1 MCQNGP
7 AHRGGRFASHESSV
21 SGRLEARGERPE
33 LQQCFCKNARVDI
46 DPTLSLAFTIEA
58 NPGSYALLLGAGVSY
73 GAVPT
78 AWKILSTLVERLA
91 VAQGATTVDPMTWYE
106 TTYGKPP
113 NYSEVLAGLSPS
125 AAARV
130 GLLRPFFE
138 GSSAFEDEVEVEAP
152 QPTEGHH
159 AIARLMKAGFVKVV
173 LTTNFDR
180 LLEQALA
187 AIGVEPTVL
196 STPSA
201 MAGALPLHQ
210 QSVCIIKVH
219 GDYLEPS
226 FLNTGDELSSYD
238 SAVSNNIARVLDD
251 YGLIVCGWSAT
262 WDVAL
267 RHELEAHN
275 PRRYA
280 NCWVEP
286 LEPSEEAARLI
297 QLRNATLVSKASSDF
312 FTGLEQ
318 SIVSIRN
325 ANKPHPLSI
334 SVAVANAKRFLTA
347 NDHIKLHDSLA
358 GSFADAESRVTKDS
372 LAANAVNSWI
382 PATDLVDSA
391 MALSMALVATV
402 SQWGGAK
409 EDEFWKSRLMELSFR
424 PPVGNTDL
432 WNLAYYPA
440 TLVLYVASVGMLLG
454 GKMLELES
462 LIRRTIPIQTS
473 DKPGP
478 LCSEL
483 LAKRSLSCLGNEKAS
498 SQHVYDVIAPIFREQ
513 LLVSEESVRNAFDEF
528 ELLMT
533 LIAFDCLANPNLD
546 VRFVSV
552 GIIRRLGGIYF
563 GAARPVSELERR
575 RVDGIPPVDRSGAFW
590 R

>member
-1 MCQNGP
+1 
-7 AHRGGRFASHESSV
+7 
-21 SGRLEARGERPE
+21 
-33 LQQCFCKNARVDI
+33 VDI

-78 AWKILSTLVERLA
+78 AWKILSTLVEELA
-91 VAQGATTVDPMTWYE
+91 VAQGVTTSDPMAWYE

-125 AAARV
+125 PAGRV

-138 GSSAFEDEVEVEAP
+138 GSPASEDGVEIEAP

-187 AIGVEPTVL
+187 SIGVAPTVL

-210 QSVCIIKVH
+210 QTACIIKVH

-226 FLNTGDELSSYD
+226 FLNTGDELSSYHD
-238 SAVSNNIARVLDD
+238 EVSNKIGRVLDD

-267 RHELEAHN
+267 RHQLEAHN

-286 LEPSEEAARLI
+286 SEPSEAAARLI
-297 QLRNATLVSKASSDF
+297 QLRDATLVSKTSSDF

-325 ANKPHPLSI
+325 ANQPHPQSI
-334 SVAVANAKRFLTA
+334 SVAVANAKRFIA
-347 NDHIKLHDSLA
+347 ADDHIKLHDSLA
-358 GSFADAESRVTKDS
+358 GSFADAVSRVTKDS

-382 PATDLVDSA
+382 RAIDLVDSA

-402 SQWGGAK
+402 SQWGGPK
-409 EDEFWKSRLMELSFR
+409 EDEFWKSRLVELSFQ

-432 WNLAYYPA
+432 WNLAYFPA
-440 TLVLYVASVGMLLG
+440 SLVLYTAGVGMLLAN
-454 GKMLELES
+454 KMVELEI
-462 LIRRTIPIQTS
+462 LLRRSITIQTS

-483 LAKRSLSCLGNEKAS
+483 SAKRSLSCLGTEKES
-498 SQHVYDVIAPIFREQ
+498 SQHIYEVVAPIFREQ
-513 LLVSEESVRNAFDEF
+513 LLVSEESVRVAFDEL
-528 ELLMT
+528 ELLMM
-533 LIAFDCLANPNLD
+533 LIAFDSGANSALD
-546 VRFVSV
+546 VRFASV
-552 GIIRRLGGIYF
+552 GIIRRLGGLYF
-563 GAARPVSELERR
+563 GAARPVSELERQ
-575 RVDGIPPVDRSGAFW
+575 RVDGVHPWTTIGLFDSDKDRLEALLARFNSTFATSGMYPGNY
-590 R
+590 

>member
-1 MCQNGP
+1 
-7 AHRGGRFASHESSV
+7 
-21 SGRLEARGERPE
+21 
-33 LQQCFCKNARVDI
+33 VDI
-46 DPTLSLAFTIEA
+46 DPTLSVAFTIEA

-78 AWKILSTLVERLA
+78 AWKILSTLVEQLA
-91 VAQGATTVDPMTWYE
+91 VAQGVTTSDPMAWYQ
-106 TTYGKPP
+106 TTYGRPP

-125 AAARV
+125 PAGRV

-138 GSSAFEDEVEVEAP
+138 GSPATGDGVEIEAP
-152 QPTEGHH
+152 QPTEGHY

-187 AIGVEPTVL
+187 SIGVAPTIL

-210 QSVCIIKVH
+210 QSACIIKVH

-238 SAVSNNIARVLDD
+238 GEVSNKIDRVLDD

-286 LEPSEEAARLI
+286 SAPSEAGARLI
-297 QLRNATLVSKASSDF
+297 QLRDATLVTKTSSDF

-334 SVAVANAKRFLTA
+334 SVAVANAKRFIA
-347 NDHIKLHDSLA
+347 ADDHIKLHDSLA
-358 GSFADAESRVTKDS
+358 RSFADAVSQITKDS

-382 PATDLVDSA
+382 GAIDLVDSA
-391 MALSMALVATV
+391 MALSMAFVATV
-402 SQWGGAK
+402 SQWGGPK
-409 EDEFWKSRLMELSFR
+409 EDDFWKSRLMEMSFQ

-440 TLVLYVASVGMLLG
+440 TLVLYTAGVGMLLAN
-454 GKMLELES
+454 KMVELEL
-462 LIRRTIPIQTS
+462 LLRRNIQIQTS

-478 LCSEL
+478 LNSEL
-483 LAKRSLSCLGNEKAS
+483 SAKRSLSCLGTEKES
-498 SQHVYDVIAPIFREQ
+498 SQHVYDVVAPIFREQ
-513 LLVSEESVRNAFDEF
+513 LLVSDESVRAAFDRL
-528 ELLMT
+528 ELLMM
-533 LIAFDCLANPNLD
+533 LIAFDCQANSELD
-546 VRFVSV
+546 VRFAST
-552 GIIRRLGGIYF
+552 GIIRRFGSFYV
-563 GAARPVSELERR
+563 GAALPVSELERL
-575 RVDGIPPVDRSGAFW
+575 RVDGIHPWIALGLFGGNSDRFEELLTRFNGTFSTSAMYPGKY
-590 R
+590 